1 MVPLSSPLLSPY
13 VDSGSGGTSAHPRS
27 RPPGSEQE
35 LVAALRAGDEVA
47 FTALV
52 EKHHASMV
60 RVARLHVASEAAA
73 EEVAQEAWVAVL
85 EGLHRFEGRC
95 ALRSWIFA
103 IVANCARSRGERD
116 KRSVPLSALAE
127 DDREDGA
134 SVPPERFLDDRHPR
148 WPGHWSQPPEA
159 WSDEQLASRETV
171 EAIARAMEGLP
182 PMQRAVMTMRDV
194 EGLGSEETCQ
204 VLGLSE
210 ANQRVL
216 LHRARS
222 KVRGALERHMRE
234 GEDAPRP

>member
-1 MVPLSSPLLSPY
+1 M
-13 VDSGSGGTSAHPRS
+13 
-27 RPPGSEQE
+27 
-35 LVAALRAGDEVA
+35 AALRAGDEAA

-60 RVARLHVASEAAA
+60 RIARLHVASQAAA

-116 KRSVPLSALAE
+116 KRSVPLSALAAE
-127 DDREDGA
+127 QRDDGA
-134 SVPPERFLDDRHPR
+134 SVPPERFLDENHPR

-159 WSDEQLASRETV
+159 WGDEQLASREAV
-171 EAIARAMEGLP
+171 EAIARAMETLP
-182 PMQRAVMTMRDV
+182 PMQRTVMTMRDV
-194 EGLGSEETCQ
+194 EGLSSEETCQ
-204 VLGLSE
+204 VLGISE

-222 KVRGALERHMRE
+222 KVRRALERHMSE
-234 GEDAPRP
+234 GEDAPGP